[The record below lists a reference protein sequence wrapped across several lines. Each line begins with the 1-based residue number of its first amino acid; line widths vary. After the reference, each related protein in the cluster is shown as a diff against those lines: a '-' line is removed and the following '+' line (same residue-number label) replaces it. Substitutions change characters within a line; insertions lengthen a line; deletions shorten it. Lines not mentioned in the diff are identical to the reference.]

1 MKSLKLVLG
10 YISSIVGIVMIICAR
25 MEMGSNSR
33 YTWTPPYTQYE
44 AGVVVVQ
51 WIGIFLLFCGI
62 IDVVVA
68 IVAQKY
74 TSDNIRDIDTHTVVK
89 CPGCGISLD
98 SETKVCP
105 KCKKVLKGE

>member
-44 AGVVVVQ
+44 AGVVAVQ
-51 WIGIFLLFCGI
+51 WIGILFLICGI

-74 TSDNIRDIDTHTVVK
+74 TSDNIQDVDTHTVVK
-89 CPGCGISLD
+89 CPECGISLD